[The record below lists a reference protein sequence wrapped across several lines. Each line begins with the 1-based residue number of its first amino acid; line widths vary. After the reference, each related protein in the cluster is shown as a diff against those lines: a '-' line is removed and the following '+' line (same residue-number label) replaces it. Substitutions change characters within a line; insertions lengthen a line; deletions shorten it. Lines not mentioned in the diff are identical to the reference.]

1 MDANVH
7 VQAQESQSDWLADMY
22 WIWYENVL
30 IRTHVKPRLGRRR
43 RKSNETKGTLAT
55 WLAGW
60 LRGRR
65 FTCKQGTRAL
75 RFTRKYG
82 ARRRSGRGGYVV
94 RWTDCGDADLRGNRG
109 HEHFDLQVFQKSQ
122 DVPRRWEHRFTCKHK
137 ARALRFTRVSRVP
150 RRAECWLAVWL
161 RGRWFTCKQRAR
173 ALRFTRVSE
182 SVDPPVPGKP
192 LEFWGAKSGNDR

>member
-43 RKSNETKGTLAT
+43 RMSNEMKGTLAT

-65 FTCKQGTRAL
+65 FTCKQ
-75 RFTRKYG
+75 
-82 ARRRSGRGGYVV
+82 
-94 RWTDCGDADLRGNRG
+94 
-109 HEHFDLQVFQKSQ
+109 
-122 DVPRRWEHRFTCKHK
+122 K

-150 RRAECWLAVWL
+150 RRAEMV
-161 RGRWFTCKQRAR
+161 G
-173 ALRFTRVSE
+173 ALIYV
-182 SVDPPVPGKP
+182 
-192 LEFWGAKSGNDR
+192 

>member
-65 FTCKQGTRAL
+65 FTCKQGARAL

-82 ARRRSGRGGYVV
+82 ARRRSGRVGYVV
-94 RWTDCGDADLRGNRG
+94 RWTDCGEADLMETKSTSTSIYKCFKTPKTCRDGGNIDLRVNTRHEHFDSHVFQGSQDVPNAGWLSGCGDVGLRVNRG
-109 HEHFDLQVFQKSQ
+109 HEHFDSHVFQ
-122 DVPRRWEHRFTCKHK
+122 
-137 ARALRFTRVSRVP
+137 SR
-150 RRAECWLAVWL
+150 
-161 RGRWFTCKQRAR
+161 
-173 ALRFTRVSE
+173 
-182 SVDPPVPGKP
+182 
-192 LEFWGAKSGNDR
+192 